1 MKNKFKYLIDTSL
14 LDLFPKGG
22 GNFQNKNLLSYLN
35 GFESGDWRYSH
46 FNDFIFDNICETA
59 LSEDERSKLVNSP
72 LSSLRQAAKNLRIS
86 KDSGQGS
93 ELAEILLYG
102 VMKHHYKALPVVPKI
117 FYKQNSQDNAKGAD
131 SVHIVFED
139 DGSYS
144 LWYGESKFYLD
155 LWDAMNSAI
164 ASIKDTISDAKIRK
178 ENSIV
183 TSMSNLKACI
193 KDDAKSEEI
202 KRMLSSD
209 TSLDDI
215 KLLLHIPILLLHECK
230 ITARYTCMSQVYLD
244 EMENIYKKKAQKF
257 FVKLS
262 RECESVSCY
271 DSITFHLIPF
281 PIPSKDKVVSN
292 FLEIVK
298 PLRND

>member
-1 MKNKFKYLIDTSL
+1 MKNKFKCLIDTSL
-14 LDLFPKGG
+14 LELFPEGG
-22 GNFQNKNLLSYLN
+22 GNLQNKNLLSYLN

-59 LSEDERSKLVNSP
+59 LSEDERSKLVNGP

-86 KDSGQGS
+86 EDSGQGS

-183 TSMSNLKACI
+183 TSMSDLKACI

-215 KLLLHIPILLLHECK
+215 KLLLHVPILLLHECK
-230 ITARYTCMSQVYLD
+230 ITAGYTYMSQEYLD
-244 EMENIYKKKAQKF
+244 KMEKIYEKKAQRF
-257 FVKLS
+257 FEKLDK
-262 RECESVSCY
+262 ECESISCY
-271 DSITFHLIPF
+271 ESITFHLIPF